1 MKLITSY
8 LKYAVDA
15 FELSILRYIPKNSL
29 DSRLPHA
36 LEDAFNMIN
45 VQADNMVTKVRKS
58 LAQVYKELMSEEFN
72 FVNRGDIVN
81 IAHVMGVKNSMV
93 ELKN

>member
-1 MKLITSY
+1 
-8 LKYAVDA
+8 
-15 FELSILRYIPKNSL
+15 
-29 DSRLPHA
+29 
-36 LEDAFNMIN
+36 MIN